1 MENTIDTTHSKKL
14 YSSFR
19 AYCFFNF
26 AVLGL
31 MAFVFGLTQIGAD
44 MVFGI
49 GLMVM
54 GLIGLGIGYLFWM
67 PVPRRVPA
75 EIRTAIFLDFCITG
89 LLTFAKVL
97 LICTIILIPL
107 AISIGSTPYQEMMIT
122 SGANTGERIFVR
134 YAGGNE
140 YKDADGNTYR
150 MR

>member
-1 MENTIDTTHSKKL
+1 MATTMNASRGEKL

-31 MAFVFGLTQIGAD
+31 TALIFGLTQIGSD

-49 GLMVM
+49 GMFII
-54 GLIGLGIGYLFWM
+54 GLIGMGIGYVLWLPVAKRM
-67 PVPRRVPA
+67 PANV
-75 EIRTAIFLDFCITG
+75 RTAFFLDFCVTG

-107 AISIGSTPYQEMMIT
+107 AMRIGSTPYEEMLIT
-122 SGANTGERIFVR
+122 TGPNAGERVPAR
-134 YAGGNE
+134 YIGGNE
-140 YKDADGNTYR
+140 YRDINGNIYR
-150 MR
+150 V

>member
-1 MENTIDTTHSKKL
+1 MGNTIDTTHSKKI

-31 MAFVFGLTQIGAD
+31 
-44 MVFGI
+44 
-49 GLMVM
+49 
-54 GLIGLGIGYLFWM
+54 IGLGIGYLFWM
-67 PVPRRVPA
+67 PVSRRVPS
-75 EIRTAIFLDFCITG
+75 EIRTAIFFDFCITG

-107 AISIGSTPYQEMMIT
+107 AIQIGSTPYQEMMIT
-122 SGANTGERIFVR
+122 SGPNAGERIFVR

-140 YKDADGNTYR
+140 YKDADGNIYR
-150 MR
+150 V

>member
-1 MENTIDTTHSKKL
+1 MGNTIDTTHSKKI

-31 MAFVFGLTQIGAD
+31 VAFIFGLAQIGAD
-44 MVFGI
+44 MVLGMGFI
-49 GLMVM
+49 VI

-67 PVPRRVPA
+67 PVSRRVPT

-107 AISIGSTPYQEMMIT
+107 AIQIGSTPYQEMVIT
-122 SGANTGERIFVR
+122 SGPNVGERVFVR

-150 MR
+150 V